1 MNVGLLSMDIA
12 VQSSRTDNNGKDIAI
27 NGSSCYQKVMPAR
40 KRHRREVFS
49 VQCGKLEVV
58 HRQLKCLTVLNLK
71 HTGIVENGKRGYWK
85 VSTGK
90 LVSPPVVL
98 QEVEV
103 WMESWWARG
112 I

>member
-1 MNVGLLSMDIA
+1 MAPHVTKKSCRYSD
-12 VQSSRTDNNGKDIAI
+12 SSLQEKGREER
-27 NGSSCYQKVMPAR
+27 SS
-40 KRHRREVFS
+40 VFS
-49 VQCGKLEVV
+49 VGKLEVV
-58 HRQLKCLTVLNLK
+58 HRQLKCLTVSNLK

-85 VSTGK
+85 VSTRK